1 MANFPG
7 QLGCHYPANKLSPFA
22 RSASFIFPS
31 VLQTRPIPG
40 AITVLTDGSGNGRAA
55 AHTPT
60 QTLTKV
66 TGYSSA
72 QRVELSA
79 VTWALHMF
87 SHQSLN
93 LYTDSH
99 NVFSICKVIETA
111 HVSSATT
118 EELFPMFHQLKQT
131 IPARQQPL
139 YTGHITAHSDLPGP
153 LSAGNAAAEAAT
165 QPLGLSV
172 QAFFATPTSPME
184 KTMQSHA
191 LHLQNGQSLRH
202 PFKITREQAR
212 QIVKQCA
219 GCTTL
224 LPEPHLGVN
233 PRGLLPNHIWQMDV
247 THIPS
252 FKRTPYVHTAIVTKS
267 GFFFATACSGEATE
281 HVISHS
287 FQAFATMGIPKV
299 IKTENGPGYTS
310 KAFKKFA

>member
-1 MANFPG
+1 M
-7 QLGCHYPANKLSPFA
+7 
-22 RSASFIFPS
+22 
-31 VLQTRPIPG
+31 LQTQPIPG
-40 AITVLTDGSGNGRAA
+40 AVTVFTDGSRNGRAA

-79 VTWALHMF
+79 VIWALHMF
-87 SHQSLN
+87 SHQPLN

-99 NVFSICKVIETA
+99 YVFGVCKIIETV

-131 IPARQQPL
+131 ILARQQPL
-139 YTGHITAHSDLPGP
+139 YIGHIRAHSDLLGP

-184 KTMQSHA
+184 KAMQSHA
-191 LHLQNGQSLRH
+191 LHQNARSLRH
-202 PFKITREQAR
+202 QYKITREQAR

-219 GCTTL
+219 GCATL

-252 FKRTPYVHTAIVTKS
+252 FKNTPYDHTTIDTKS
-267 GFFFATACSGEATE
+267 GFLFAIATIHIISHCFQVFATTGT
-281 HVISHS
+281 
-287 FQAFATMGIPKV
+287 PKV
-299 IKTENGPGYTS
+299 IKTDNGPGYTS
-310 KAFKKFA
+310 KAFQNFCLTF